1 MNIFLWMLTA
11 VLIPLATYLVY
22 SMRRL
27 DTRRQLLL
35 QTLLTL
41 DLDDYYMRIRYGQGF
56 RRLCRQSYTGG

>member
-1 MNIFLWMLTA
+1 MTTFLWMLTA
-11 VLIPLATYLVY
+11 VLALIPLVTYLVY

-41 DLDDYYMRIRYGQGF
+41 DLDDYYMRISVG
-56 RRLCRQSYTGG
+56 LINTANIISS